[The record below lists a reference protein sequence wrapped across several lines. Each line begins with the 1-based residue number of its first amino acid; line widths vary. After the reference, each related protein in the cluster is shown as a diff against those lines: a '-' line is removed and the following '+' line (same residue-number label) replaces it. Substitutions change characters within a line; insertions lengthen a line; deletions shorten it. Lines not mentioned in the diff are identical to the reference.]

1 MEIPIAPSDLDSI
14 VYNVTRDLIEER
26 AINGSMDGI
35 TEEAT
40 RDVVNDVV
48 FIIERYM
55 YYINSLMD
63 TKRIEQIT
71 KEQ

>member
-1 MEIPIAPSDLDSI
+1 M
-14 VYNVTRDLIEER
+14 IEER
-26 AINGSMDGI
+26 AINGSLDAI
-35 TEEAT
+35 TNETT

-63 TKRIEQIT
+63 AKKMESLKKFETQIDF
-71 KEQ
+71 E